1 MKLTGP
7 VRVILLLA
15 CFVAPLRLAHA
26 AIVDTD
32 FVALALARGAILWD
46 VRSEEEYN
54 KAHIA
59 GAVNLDDPQNVLRD
73 GKNEDLLPIP
83 ELERILGELGIDPSK
98 EIVVYG
104 SKGMPSAYFAEQAL
118 RYLGADK
125 VSVYHGGFDDWKA
138 AGKSAGAQ
146 RTVLPPVAFE
156 AKLRK
161 DRMVSTQD
169 VLARLDRPDVQF
181 VDARTTKE
189 FSGDDIRALRGGHIP
204 GALNIPYEYNWVDP
218 DTPRKL
224 QRKQVQNKDGM
235 RLKSRE
241 ELKALYA
248 ALDPEKE
255 TIVYCQSGSRSAVT
269 ATVLEELGFKNVKL
283 YDGSW
288 LAYGN
293 TFDLPAQNVS
303 YFNVGRVNGMLNQM
317 QSRIDALEAELEAL
331 KSHDHLTP
339 AAVRKP

>member
-1 MKLTGP
+1 MKLHTI
-7 VRVILLLA
+7 VRVMLLQASLIA
-15 CFVAPLRLAHA
+15 SLQPARA

-32 FVALALARGAILWD
+32 FVVQALARGAIVWD
-46 VRSEEEYN
+46 VRSEEAYN
-54 KAHIA
+54 KGHVP
-59 GAVNLDDPQNVLRD
+59 GAVNMDDPQNVLRD
-73 GKNEDLLPIP
+73 GKNDYLLPIP
-83 ELERILGELGIDPSK
+83 ELETSLGALGIDPSQ

-104 SKGMPSAYFAEQAL
+104 TKGMPSAYFAEQTL

-125 VSVYHGGFDDWKA
+125 VNVYHGGFDDWKA
-138 AGKSAGAQ
+138 ADKPVGAQ
-146 RTVLPPVAFE
+146 RTQRPPVAFE
-156 AKLRK
+156 ARLKK

-169 VLARLDRPDVQF
+169 VLARLDRPDVQL

-204 GALNIPYEYNWVDP
+204 GAINIPYEYNWVDP

-224 QRKQVQNKDGM
+224 QRRQVQNKDGM
-235 RLKSRE
+235 ALKSRE
-241 ELKALYA
+241 QLQALYA
-248 ALDPEKE
+248 ALDPDKE
-255 TIVYCQSGSRSAVT
+255 IIVYCQSGSRSSVT

-293 TFDLPAQNVS
+293 TFALPAQNVT

-317 QSRIDALEAELEAL
+317 QSRIDVLEAQIEEL
-331 KSHDHLTP
+331 KSQDRLTP
-339 AAVRKP
+339 AGARKP